1 MGDIYIYIF
10 KPMLEME
17 RKDSNY
23 NYMRDIYTIQQIFQ
37 LKEHVIDKDNIRSFC
52 SATRR
57 RPKVHTDGWI
67 DSENREDC

>member
-1 MGDIYIYIF
+1 
-10 KPMLEME
+10 MLEME
-17 RKDSNY
+17 RKDSND
-23 NYMRDIYTIQQIFQ
+23 NYMRDIYTIQQIFL
-37 LKEHVIDKDNIRSFC
+37 LKVHMIDKDNISFC